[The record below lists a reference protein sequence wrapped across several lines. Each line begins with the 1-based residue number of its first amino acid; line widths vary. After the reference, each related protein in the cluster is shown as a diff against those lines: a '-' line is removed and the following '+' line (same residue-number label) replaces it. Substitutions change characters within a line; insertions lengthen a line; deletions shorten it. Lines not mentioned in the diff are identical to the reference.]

1 MSDAPGKSEGKSDET
16 GPRLTERAWRRV
28 ENVID
33 PFGGSYA
40 ALDGQSDS
48 NGDGELDRDLN
59 GANISPDRL
68 LLWGEYETGP
78 VALRVQAQTF
88 LKRDFEGEPA
98 ANGFEGYAVLDA
110 VARYEAGFGT
120 VSLGVQN
127 LLDEQYISYFS
138 DTQGPTDNL
147 RYFAGRGRTATLTL
161 TRSF

>member
-1 MSDAPGKSEGKSDET
+1 
-16 GPRLTERAWRRV
+16 
-28 ENVID
+28 
-33 PFGGSYA
+33 
-40 ALDGQSDS
+40 
-48 NGDGELDRDLN
+48 
-59 GANISPDRL
+59 
-68 LLWGEYETGP
+68 
-78 VALRVQAQTF
+78 
-88 LKRDFEGEPA
+88 
-98 ANGFEGYAVLDA
+98 